1 MRNLKLSIRYNGR
14 AYHGWQ
20 VQRNA
25 IAVQQVFQEALAQIL
40 PELPDIKGCSRTDTG
55 VHANQY
61 VINFKTESQ
70 IPCEKFIRALNRY
83 LPDDIAVYECSE
95 AALDFHARYCCKGKQ
110 YIYKIWNSPH
120 KNPFMKGLALHY
132 THPLDEKLMNEVAQ
146 QFLGRHDFSAFCSAN
161 SDVEDRVRTVT
172 LARVER
178 EAELLTFTVEADG
191 FLYNMVRIMAGTLL
205 WVAEGKIAANA
216 IASVIQSGERGRA
229 GKTAPPE
236 GLYLNKVFY

>member
-61 VINFKTESQ
+61 VISFKTESA
-70 IPCEKFIRALNRY
+70 IPCEKLIRAINRY
-83 LPDDIAVYECSE
+83 LPEDIAAYECSE
-95 AALDFHARYCCKGKQ
+95 ESLDFHARYSCKGKQ
-110 YIYKIWNSPH
+110 YVYKIWNSPH

-132 THPLDEKLMNEVAQ
+132 PHRLDEELMNEAAQ
-146 QFLGRHDFSAFCSAN
+146 HFLGKHDFSSFCSAN
-161 SDVEDRVRTVT
+161 SDTEDRVRRVT

-191 FLYNMVRIMAGTLL
+191 FLYNMVRIMVGTLL
-205 WVAEGKIAANA
+205 WVDEDKIAANSIPA
-216 IASVIQSGERGRA
+216 VIESRERGRA

-236 GLYLNKVFY
+236 GLYLNRVFY